1 MQIKFLWH
9 NRMTY
14 IMNINGTQYC
24 NTAINLNTTALEKP
38 WKMQTRN
45 NEAMEITI
53 IILVDGTGIGSQNAS
68 LIIIFFFGAQIED
81 VFQ

>member
-1 MQIKFLWH
+1 
-9 NRMTY
+9 MTY
-14 IMNINGTQYC
+14 ITNINGTQYC
-24 NTAINLNTTALEKP
+24 NTAINLNTTVLEKP

-45 NEAMEITI
+45 NKAMEITI
-53 IILVDGTGIGSQNAS
+53 IILVDGTGIESQNAS